1 MKPQTD
7 DEKQLVLRRLIR
19 DLARLRTDAG
29 NLGMLAF
36 LLGRLRTQAHLL
48 QGNSLIAGDKSKML

>member
-7 DEKQLVLRRLIR
+7 DEKQLALRRLIR

-29 NLGMLAF
+29 NLGLDMLAF
-36 LLGRLRTQAHLL
+36 ILANAQDEAQGQLEAMEGNALG
-48 QGNSLIAGDKSKML
+48 G